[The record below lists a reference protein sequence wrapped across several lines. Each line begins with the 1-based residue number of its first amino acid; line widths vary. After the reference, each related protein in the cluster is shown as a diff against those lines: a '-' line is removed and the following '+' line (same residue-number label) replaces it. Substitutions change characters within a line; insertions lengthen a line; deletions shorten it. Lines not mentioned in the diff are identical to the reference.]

1 MGTKLRAGRT
11 LLFVPLVMAMGGCD
25 DSDPVT
31 PPANETVVDVA
42 LEVNRTSGEFS
53 TLMAALDAAD
63 LVETLQGTG
72 PFTVFAPTDAAF
84 AALDLN
90 ADNIGDQPVA
100 TLRNILL
107 YHVAPG
113 RLTAA
118 DVTSRSSLTMANGTA
133 ASIAVS
139 EGAAR
144 IDGARIVQTD
154 IAADNG
160 VIHVVDAVL
169 LP

>member
-1 MGTKLRAGRT
+1 MIRVLIADDFKLLRDVIRLYLERAQ
-11 LLFVPLVMAMGGCD
+11 D
-25 DSDPVT
+25 I
-31 PPANETVVDVA
+31 TVVDVA
-42 LEVNRTSGEFS
+42 LEVNGTSGEFS
-53 TLMAALDAAD
+53 TLIAALDAAD

-90 ADNIGDQPVA
+90 ADNIGDQPAA

-107 YHVAPG
+107 YHVTPG

-118 DVTSRSSLTMANGTA
+118 DVTSRTSLTMANGTA
-133 ASIAVS
+133 ASIADS

-144 IDGARIVQTD
+144 IDGARIIQTD
-154 IAADNG
+154 ITADNG